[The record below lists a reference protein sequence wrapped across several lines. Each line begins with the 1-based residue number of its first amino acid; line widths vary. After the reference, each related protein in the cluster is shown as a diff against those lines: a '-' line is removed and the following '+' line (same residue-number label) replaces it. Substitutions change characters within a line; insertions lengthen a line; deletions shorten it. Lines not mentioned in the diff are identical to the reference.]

1 MTKAF
6 YISAGFLLTSI
17 SICCFDTKAYGWWV
31 EGHSRIAEAA
41 SKILPHELPAF
52 FRSAGKDLGHLAG
65 DPDRWKNK
73 DLPHLR
79 STESPEHFLDLE
91 YLDDSPLPID
101 RYAMLDFLRE
111 KKRKATIVGM
121 LPFAII
127 ESHDRLACA
136 FQDYRATPDDPIVRA
151 KCLIQAGILAHYTG
165 DCSMPLHTT
174 KDYDGKP
181 DGNGGFKQR
190 GIHARLD
197 AFPEKHGITA
207 EELARGLTPNEFN
220 ALRDRVMDEI
230 RHGHQFVPQTYE
242 LDSSGAFEKP
252 TTESRDFVLARCRR
266 GVRFTAELWI
276 SAWRKSASLPKPY

>member
-1 MTKAF
+1 MSPYLYF
-6 YISAGFLLTSI
+6 PAGLALIIYSF
-17 SICCFDTKAYGWWV
+17 CFPAKCAKGWWV
-31 EGHSRIAEAA
+31 EGHSRIADAA
-41 SKILPHELPAF
+41 CKILPPGLPAF

-73 DLPHLR
+73 DLPFLR
-79 STESPEHFLDLE
+79 AAESPEHFLDLE
-91 YLDDSPLPID
+91 YLEDSPLPED
-101 RYAMLDFLRE
+101 RYKMLDLLHD
-111 KKRKATIVGM
+111 KKRKATVVGM

-136 FQDYRATPDDPIVRA
+136 FQDYRAAPEDPIIRA
-151 KCLIQAGILAHYTG
+151 KCIIQAGILAHYTG

-181 DGNGGFKQR
+181 DGNGGYRQR

-207 EELARGLTPNEFN
+207 EEMARDLEPSEF
-220 ALRDRVMDEI
+220 LSIRDRVMDEI
-230 RHGHQFVPQTYE
+230 RHGHQHVSMAYE
-242 LDSSGAFEKP
+242 LDESGAFEKP
-252 TTESRDFVLARCRR
+252 TAVSRNFVLARCRR
-266 GVRFTAELWI
+266 GVKFTAELWV